1 MRDRGTGRNSSFQF
15 FTCFLHPPSHT
26 LLQHNLV
33 SPPWTS
39 LWQRAGAVPCCQQ
52 HRVTWGEGKGKR
64 EEEKEKGKGQREK
77 GERKGKSL
85 SMRRLSTSKQ
95 RKPLSSDI
103 QSQEVFLV
111 SDENS
116 DSCDTCTAS
125 ATIIIPTWK
134 RSFFPCQ
141 CNTLAFKK
149 WYGNNYKISSPG
161 SPLWWC
167 NLETNLGMVSVQV
180 FDLV

>member
-1 MRDRGTGRNSSFQF
+1 M
-15 FTCFLHPPSHT
+15 
-26 LLQHNLV
+26 
-33 SPPWTS
+33 
-39 LWQRAGAVPCCQQ
+39 
-52 HRVTWGEGKGKR
+52 TWGEGKGKR

-116 DSCDTCTAS
+116 
-125 ATIIIPTWK
+125 
-134 RSFFPCQ
+134 R
-141 CNTLAFKK
+141 L
-149 WYGNNYKISSPG
+149 
-161 SPLWWC
+161 L
-167 NLETNLGMVSVQV
+167 
-180 FDLV
+180 